1 MKKILMVLLA
11 VVVLS
16 GCGAVVKENEAQ
28 YTKITAEEAKEMMD
42 TQDVIILDVRTE
54 AEYEEEYIEG
64 ALLIPDY
71 ELENMADSKLP
82 DKDAQILVYCRSGS
96 RSEGAAKLL
105 VDMGYM
111 NIYDF
116 GGIIDW
122 PYETTTQE

>member
-28 YTKITAEEAKEMMD
+28 YNKITAEEAKEMMD